1 MLAELE
7 PGKISAG
14 IRHPGCR
21 KGKDGV
27 IQALYDPPVIPD
39 GDDGRQGQRDQD
51 ADEYRHR
58 HFFRMHL
65 LMPGQKQ
72 AEQHHDK
79 GVDDDGQ
86 HHPYCLDPGKG
97 DQDRKNQADAGEG
110 TAARIDDMQH
120 LPDRQQ

>member
-1 MLAELE
+1 MAPPMASHCLFGADSRGELVLTELE

-51 ADEYRHR
+51 ADEYRHC
-58 HFFRMHL
+58 HFFRRAFAH
-65 LMPGQKQ
+65 
-72 AEQHHDK
+72 
-79 GVDDDGQ
+79 
-86 HHPYCLDPGKG
+86 
-97 DQDRKNQADAGEG
+97 AGPEAG
-110 TAARIDDMQH
+110 
-120 LPDRQQ
+120 